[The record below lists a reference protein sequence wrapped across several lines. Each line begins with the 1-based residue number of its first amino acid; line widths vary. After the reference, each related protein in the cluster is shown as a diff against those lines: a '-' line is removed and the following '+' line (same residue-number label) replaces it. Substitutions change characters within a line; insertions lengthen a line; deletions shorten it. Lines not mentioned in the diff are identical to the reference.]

1 MTYEQAA
8 WSWTQH
14 LRRGG
19 STPWRDWQRGWQPDP
34 DVSVP
39 SDWTVPGAAQLE
51 LVRRLADRGGA
62 LRGFTALADLV
73 LSRSGPGRGLAQ
85 QPLSWS
91 DGGAPTFGPPPVDP
105 VDVPVDE
112 LLRLGVG
119 VLVEQLLHAPTPKS
133 DRSIV
138 RRWPLTRSPSFA
150 LGGAPVTT
158 AAVRRELN
166 AAGHAEGGRS
176 PQVLLFAEPF
186 DRALAQAWSVRV
198 QQGSSARWRGFVD
211 RWAARGEL
219 PPSTDIPRL
228 AGQWVDR
235 VGRDAV
241 HVVAAPSSMAAAAS
255 TATDLL
261 GLGRRSGQ
269 RLHPKWSDL
278 EPGAV
283 DLLRRLNGVLGVRAD
298 RDERAAAV
306 RTFVRFFDDTE
317 PAGHARLGVPARH
330 LAWARATAERMAD
343 DLAAGGY
350 PVHGR
355 LEELVPG
362 TGEPRPHRRDVLRVV
377 IWACLQQTVAMHHG
391 APDGADQ
398 GKAAT

>member
-19 STPWRDWQRGWQPDP
+19 STPWRDWQPDP
-34 DVSVP
+34 DLSVP
-39 SDWTVPGAAQLE
+39 TDWTVPGAAQLE

-62 LRGFTALADLV
+62 LRGFTELADLV
-73 LSRSGPGRGLAQ
+73 LGRSGPGRGLAQ

-91 DGGAPTFGPPPVDP
+91 GGDAPAFGPPPVDP
-105 VDVPVDE
+105 VDVPIDE

-119 VLVEQLLHAPTPKS
+119 VLAELLLRAPAPTG
-133 DRSIV
+133 DRSSV

-158 AAVRRELN
+158 SAVRRELN
-166 AAGHAEGGRS
+166 GAGHAEGGRT
-176 PQVLLFAEPF
+176 PQVLLFAEPV

-211 RWAARGEL
+211 RWAARREL
-219 PPSTDIPRL
+219 PPGADIPKL
-228 AGQWVDR
+228 AGEWADR
-235 VGRDAV
+235 VGRDSV
-241 HVVAAPSSMAAAAS
+241 HVVAAPHSMPEAAS
-255 TATDLL
+255 TAADLL
-261 GLGRRSGQ
+261 GLGRRSGRQ
-269 RLHPKWSDL
+269 LHPKWSDL

-283 DLLRRLNGVLGVRAD
+283 DLLRRLNGVLGVRTG

-306 RTFVRFFDDTE
+306 RTFVRTYDDVE
-317 PAGHARLGVPARH
+317 PAAHHRLTVPDRH
-330 LAWARATAERMAD
+330 RPWARAAAERMAE

-355 LEELVPG
+355 LEELVPD
-362 TGEPRPHRRDVLRVV
+362 TGAARPHRRDVLRVV
-377 IWACLQQTVAMHHG
+377 IWACLQQTVAMH
-391 APDGADQ
+391 DGAEQ
-398 GKAAT
+398 GKAAR